1 MYIKN
6 DFKEIA
12 QSTLLTK
19 SSIQVNNLNLSVY
32 ADGKISIKTGGE
44 FKGTLTELIE
54 AIYVCAGDVLEE
66 QQDAD

>member
-32 ADGKISIKTGGE
+32 PDGNISLTTGGE
-44 FKGTLTELIE
+44 FKGKLTDLIE
-54 AIYVCAGDVLEE
+54 AIHICAGDVLEK

>member
-32 ADGKISIKTGGE
+32 SDGKISIKTGGE

>member
-12 QSTLLTK
+12 QPCSLTK

-32 ADGKISIKTGGE
+32 SDGGISLTTGGE
-44 FKGTLTELIE
+44 FMGTLTDLIE